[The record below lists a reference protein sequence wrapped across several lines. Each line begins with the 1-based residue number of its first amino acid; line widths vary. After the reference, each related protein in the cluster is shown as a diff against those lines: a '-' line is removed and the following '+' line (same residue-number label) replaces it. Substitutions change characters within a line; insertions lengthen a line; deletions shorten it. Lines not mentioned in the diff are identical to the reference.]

1 MFSKFFIER
10 PIFATVTSLI
20 LVIAGLVAMKAL
32 PVAQYPTITPVQVQV
47 TTTYP
52 GADSKTVGDSVA
64 APIEAQINGVD
75 NMLYMTS
82 TSSSTGQMTLTVFFT
97 LNTDPDIAQVQVQ
110 NRVNLAMPQLP
121 EAVSQYGVSVQKKS
135 ASPLMIISV
144 FNTDGRYS
152 PDYVTNYTN
161 VYILDAIKRV
171 NGAGQAQIFGVPDQA
186 MRIWMNPDRM
196 ASLGITT
203 SDIQNAV
210 SQQNAL
216 WGAGQ
221 IGQQPSDD
229 NVQLTYPVVTQ
240 APFIKPA
247 QYEDIILRASQD
259 GSAVVRVK
267 DVARAEVGRRQ
278 YIDDN
283 RLNGA
288 PATPIIVYQQPGA
301 NGLDVSSGVRKTMEE
316 MKKTM
321 PDGIEYVIA
330 LDTTDFVRL
339 SIEEVIHTLFEAI
352 LLVVLVVYLFLQS
365 FRSTIICTAAIIVSL
380 TGTFAG
386 MLALG
391 FSINL
396 LTLFGI
402 VLAIGMVVDDA
413 IVVVENVER
422 NMAKSALSPREATVK
437 AMEEIGTSLIAVVLV
452 MASVFIPAA
461 FLPGT
466 TGQLYKQFAITIV
479 VSVCLSG
486 FVALTLTPAMCGVLL
501 KHSRPPQR
509 GPFAWFN
516 RLFDRFTLAF
526 GDAVVLMIKR
536 KAVAFVILVVLI
548 WGLVHLFMTTPTS
561 FVPNED
567 QGYLMAQIVMP
578 DAASL
583 KRTSKTASQVDE
595 LFARN
600 PAVANRTVVNGYSI
614 IDSQYKSNVSTLF
627 VTLKDFKDRYSS
639 TERARKE
646 NSKAVLMDV
655 VEGARSIKTGVVI
668 PIAPPAI
675 PGIGTTG
682 GFEFWVQDKEAGD
695 PERLHEVTEKFLAK
709 ARARPELFQ
718 LNTTFRSASQ
728 QLRADVDRSQAVL
741 LGVPVQDVYSALQ
754 AQFGSIQVSQ
764 FNQYSRVWNVI
775 LQSDA
780 PYRLSPADITRLYTR
795 SSNNKMVPLSA
806 VVTTSYTT
814 NPDIV
819 PHFNGFPAAQITG
832 SAAPGHS
839 SGAAIKVMEEVAGEV
854 LPAGYGFAW
863 SGMAFEEKKSGGTSA
878 NAFIFGLIIVFLVL
892 AAQFE
897 SWTLP
902 GSVMTAVPF
911 GILGALTFNAIRGL
925 ENDVYFQIGLLVL
938 IGLGAKNAVL
948 RVTFAVDLR
957 KQGLSIMEA
966 TIKAGEERLRPIIMT
981 SLAFIFGVL
990 PLALATGAGANAR
1003 HSIGTGIM
1011 GGMIG
1016 EATLAMLYVPLFFY
1030 IFDRLSERKGSE
1042 KGPAPPGKGPPPVA
1056 PDKNR
1061 EGE

>member
-1 MFSKFFIER
+1 
-10 PIFATVTSLI
+10 
-20 LVIAGLVAMKAL
+20 
-32 PVAQYPTITPVQVQV
+32 
-47 TTTYP
+47 
-52 GADSKTVGDSVA
+52 
-64 APIEAQINGVD
+64 
-75 NMLYMTS
+75 MLYMTS
-82 TSSSTGQMTLTVFFT
+82 TSSNTGQMTLTVYFT

-110 NRVNLAMPQLP
+110 NRVNLAVPQLP
-121 EAVSQYGVSVQKKS
+121 AAVVQYGVSVEKKS

-144 FNTDGRYS
+144 YNKDGRYTS
-152 PDYVTNYTN
+152 EYVTNYTN

-203 SDIQNAV
+203 TDIQNAV
-210 SQQNAL
+210 SKQNAL

-221 IGQQPSDD
+221 IGQQPNDGQ
-229 NVQLTYPVVTQ
+229 VQLTYPVVTQ
-240 APFIKPA
+240 APFIKPS

-259 GSAVVRVK
+259 GNAIVRVG

-301 NGLDVSSGVRKTMEE
+301 NGLDVSKGVRKTMEDL
-316 MKKTM
+316 KRTM
-321 PDGIEYVIA
+321 PDGIEYLIA

-365 FRSTIICTAAIIVSL
+365 FRSTIICTVAIFVSL
-380 TGTFAG
+380 IGTFCG

-422 NMAKSALSPREATVK
+422 NMVKTGLPPKEATIK

-479 VSVCLSG
+479 ISVSLSG
-486 FVALTLTPAMCGVLL
+486 FIALTLTPAMCGIML
-501 KHSRPPQR
+501 KHSKPPQK

-536 KAVAFVILVVLI
+536 MTVAFVLLAFML
-548 WGLVHLFMTTPTS
+548 WGLVHLFRTTPTS

-567 QGYLMAQIVMP
+567 QGYLMAQIIMP

-583 KRTSKTASQVDE
+583 NRTSETSSLVDQ
-595 LFARN
+595 LFAAN
-600 PAVANRTVVNGYSI
+600 PAVANRTIVNGYSI
-614 IDSQYKSNVSTLF
+614 IDSQYKPNVCTLF

-639 TERARKE
+639 SERARKE
-646 NSKAVLMDV
+646 SATAVLMEV
-655 VEGARSIKTGVVI
+655 AGAARNIKTGLTI
-668 PIAPPAI
+668 PIAPPGI

-682 GFEFWVQDKEAGD
+682 GFEFWVQDKGTGD
-695 PERLHEVTEKFLAK
+695 PAHLYDTTQKFLAK
-709 ARARPELFQ
+709 ARARSQLAD
-718 LNTTFRSASQ
+718 LNTTFRASSQ
-728 QLRADVDRSQAVL
+728 QLRAEVDRSKTVL
-741 LGVPVQDVYSALQ
+741 LGVPIEDVYSALQ

-764 FNQYSRVWNVI
+764 FNQYSRVWNVV

-780 PYRLSPADITRLYTR
+780 PYRRSPADITRLYTK
-795 SSNNKMVPLSA
+795 STNGKMVPLSA
-806 VVTTSYTT
+806 LVTTEYVTD
-814 NPDIV
+814 PDLV
-819 PHFNGFPAAQITG
+819 THFNGFPPA
-832 SAAPGHS
+832 
-839 SGAAIKVMEEVAGEV
+839 KVVHV
-854 LPAGYGFAW
+854 
-863 SGMAFEEKKSGGTSA
+863 
-878 NAFIFGLIIVFLVL
+878 N
-892 AAQFE
+892 Q
-897 SWTLP
+897 
-902 GSVMTAVPF
+902 
-911 GILGALTFNAIRGL
+911 
-925 ENDVYFQIGLLVL
+925 
-938 IGLGAKNAVL
+938 
-948 RVTFAVDLR
+948 
-957 KQGLSIMEA
+957 
-966 TIKAGEERLRPIIMT
+966 
-981 SLAFIFGVL
+981 
-990 PLALATGAGANAR
+990 
-1003 HSIGTGIM
+1003 
-1011 GGMIG
+1011 
-1016 EATLAMLYVPLFFY
+1016 
-1030 IFDRLSERKGSE
+1030 
-1042 KGPAPPGKGPPPVA
+1042 
-1056 PDKNR
+1056 
-1061 EGE
+1061 